1 MTKKH
6 ARETFRQGLL
16 KWSEEHLREFPWRS
30 TTSPYE
36 IFVAEILLSKTPVSK
51 VEPLYETF
59 LKRYPTL
66 SDLEAAD
73 KEELSTMLHPLGLQ
87 NRRAAALIK
96 IGRKLSNNGIPESE
110 ERLLELPYVGK
121 YVANAT
127 LCFAFGHNRPIVDSN
142 VIRVYNRVFDL
153 EITNPESTEMWQFA
167 FDMLPEKNARRY
179 NLALLDFG
187 STACTTQNPAC
198 EACFANEFCEYY
210 LQRQ

>member
-16 KWSEEHLREFPWRS
+16 KWSEKLLREFPWRS

-51 VEPLYETF
+51 VEPLYGTF

-66 SDLEAAD
+66 SDLETAD
-73 KEELSTMLHPLGLQ
+73 KEELSSLLHPLGLQ
-87 NRRAAALIK
+87 NRRAAALIN
-96 IGRKLSNNGIPESE
+96 IGRKLSNSGIPESE
-110 ERLLELPYVGK
+110 ERLTELPYVGK

-153 EITNPESTEMWQFA
+153 EITNPESEEMWQFA
-167 FDMLPEKNARRY
+167 YDMLPEKNVRRY

-198 EACFANEFCEYY
+198 EECFANEFCEYH